1 MRMLAA
7 NFTRQPW
14 DLVFCMHLAANVC
27 SRCAVPARFIYQCE
41 LVDYDCFPGA
51 VPCLSG
57 IQVLPGIPKLFDHLF
72 ENALEGVTDEKK
84 ANFYHWLDSRFN
96 NYAWTLLM

>member
-27 SRCAVPARFIYQCE
+27 SRCAVPARF
-41 LVDYDCFPGA
+41 F
-51 VPCLSG
+51 LSMRAGRLRLFSRRCSLSFRDTG
-57 IQVLPGIPKLFDHLF
+57 ITR
-72 ENALEGVTDEKK
+72 N
-84 ANFYHWLDSRFN
+84 S
-96 NYAWTLLM
+96 